1 MSNVYVPE
9 SLTPLSA
16 ANGLL
21 PWFYSSVSDP
31 TYEGL
36 VATVNNIDVIVEN
49 WGIWQVV
56 SSSYTADQYGI
67 ILSAIVTV
75 GQDVGQPDQY
85 LITYN
90 FVQTSTYDS
99 QNRITSNKL
108 LTTLNDTPGDT
119 SSSTETSTF
128 QYLTDAAA
136 NVTTTIQTT
145 VNYADNFVST
155 GHTSGS
161 ASATEG
167 GPSSDVPLPNGGVN
181 LPNIAP
187 NPAGEASSIAIYE
200 TGSGTGTE
208 TYSIFANLSVAGT
221 YTYDP
226 STTTWTAPTTN
237 SITVNYTG
245 GSLAFSPGDTSS
257 VVTVPT
263 LNDHFTVQGNQIG
276 SALISGGGTLVVNGS
291 FSGSASIGPNAT
303 FELGGT
309 DTGMITFAGANAT
322 LKIDGTSMPSN
333 VITGFA
339 PGDIIDLTGVS

>member
-136 NVTTTIQTT
+136 NVTTTI
-145 VNYADNFVST
+145 
-155 GHTSGS
+155 
-161 ASATEG
+161 
-167 GPSSDVPLPNGGVN
+167 
-181 LPNIAP
+181 
-187 NPAGEASSIAIYE
+187 
-200 TGSGTGTE
+200 
-208 TYSIFANLSVAGT
+208 
-221 YTYDP
+221 
-226 STTTWTAPTTN
+226 
-237 SITVNYTG
+237 
-245 GSLAFSPGDTSS
+245 
-257 VVTVPT
+257 
-263 LNDHFTVQGNQIG
+263 
-276 SALISGGGTLVVNGS
+276 
-291 FSGSASIGPNAT
+291 
-303 FELGGT
+303 
-309 DTGMITFAGANAT
+309 
-322 LKIDGTSMPSN
+322 
-333 VITGFA
+333 
-339 PGDIIDLTGVS
+339 

>member
-108 LTTLNDTPGDT
+108 LT
-119 SSSTETSTF
+119 
-128 QYLTDAAA
+128 
-136 NVTTTIQTT
+136 
-145 VNYADNFVST
+145 
-155 GHTSGS
+155 
-161 ASATEG
+161 
-167 GPSSDVPLPNGGVN
+167 
-181 LPNIAP
+181 
-187 NPAGEASSIAIYE
+187 
-200 TGSGTGTE
+200 
-208 TYSIFANLSVAGT
+208 
-221 YTYDP
+221 
-226 STTTWTAPTTN
+226 
-237 SITVNYTG
+237 
-245 GSLAFSPGDTSS
+245 SS
-257 VVTVPT
+257 V
-263 LNDHFTVQGNQIG
+263 
-276 SALISGGGTLVVNGS
+276 
-291 FSGSASIGPNAT
+291 
-303 FELGGT
+303 
-309 DTGMITFAGANAT
+309 
-322 LKIDGTSMPSN
+322 LKVLQN
-333 VITGFA
+333 R
-339 PGDIIDLTGVS
+339 